1 MNSQVQPLV
10 SVVTPVYNGAKYL
23 VECIESVLAQS
34 YQNWEYVIVDNC
46 STDQSSEV
54 AQSYAEKDPRIRV
67 YRNQQLA
74 SMAENH
80 NIALR
85 LVSPESKYCKIVH
98 ADDWIFPE
106 CIAEMVKVAE
116 GNPSV
121 GVVGAY
127 GLEGVRVVWDGLPY
141 PSTVVPGHDL
151 CRRSFLSKG
160 FYVFGSPTSILF
172 RSDLVRKRK
181 AFFNGHPFHAQFMD
195 IEACYEVL
203 QNYDFG
209 FVHQVLTFSRTHDES
224 ASASYGRTGFNTDLP
239 AQLNILRKYGPKCL
253 TEQEYQGRVKR
264 LMGKYYRFMG
274 WKIFQFRKKG
284 FRNYHRSAL
293 NHMGYSFS
301 LLKLAKGLFLEL
313 LDVFLTPKRIA
324 VRILKLVRR

>member
-23 VECIESVLAQS
+23 AECMESVLAQS
-34 YQNWEYVIVDNC
+34 YYNWEYVIVDNC
-46 STDQSSEV
+46 STDKSPEV
-54 AQSYAEKDPRIRV
+54 ARFYAENDRRIRV
-67 YRNQQLA
+67 HRNQKLA

-85 LVSPESKYCKIVH
+85 LISPESEYCKIVH

-121 GVVGAY
+121 GLVGAY
-127 GLEGVRVVWDGLPY
+127 GLRGVRVVGDHLPY
-141 PSTVVPGHDL
+141 PSTVVPGHEI
-151 CRRSFLSKG
+151 CRRNFLGKG
-160 FYVFGSPTSILF
+160 FYVFGSPTSVLF

-181 AFFNGHPFHAQFMD
+181 SFFNGHPFHAQFMD

-203 QNYDFG
+203 QSSDFG

-224 ASASYGRTGFNTDLP
+224 ASSSYGRTGFNTDLL
-239 AQLNILRKYGPKCL
+239 AQMNILRKNAL
-253 TEQEYQGRVKR
+253 TLR
-264 LMGKYYRFMG
+264 LWM
-274 WKIFQFRKKG
+274 RKHLAQAAYKTAHPA
-284 FRNYHRSAL
+284 RRSL
-293 NHMGYSFS
+293 
-301 LLKLAKGLFLEL
+301 
-313 LDVFLTPKRIA
+313 
-324 VRILKLVRR
+324 